1 MKKIQC
7 NKRSRVGAGARYLNG
22 NAEKKG
28 SGVRK
33 AEGSQAWGASV
44 AAVACQATGRLGR
57 EKMSGMTAGRVE
69 KNSDVIIQ
77 PATRR
82 E

>member
-1 MKKIQC
+1 M
-7 NKRSRVGAGARYLNG
+7 GAGARYLNG

-33 AEGSQAWGASV
+33 AEGTQAGGASV
-44 AAVACQATGRLGR
+44 AVVACQATGRLGR
-57 EKMSGMTAGRVE
+57 GRKMSGMTAGRVE
-69 KNSDVIIQ
+69 ENSDVIVQ